1 MLTRILKAGAV
12 KVLIPVLDKLYPYK
26 YHAINLSFSRFCNAS
41 CRMCVKTHY
50 DERSSS
56 LYLEEKTL
64 ESALAQLK
72 SMHVR
77 DVNVFAM
84 GEPLAHPR
92 FNEFIDKIVNAG
104 LRVIFSSNAG
114 LLKEKHFSALAK
126 VHSLGFSI
134 EGYDGETVR
143 HYRGVSFDV
152 LYKRLTGLRKI
163 VGSKWMTLR
172 TTIYKSMDEAYIE
185 KLIDAWGPLFDE
197 ITWGIA
203 HPPELYC
210 EKPEGIQKS
219 SSDEYFT
226 FVRDKNSECTSGIL
240 GVVILPNGDVTS
252 CVNDYATRYVF
263 GNINETHFRDIL
275 QSGILA
281 EFVRKAQTNV
291 DHICGNCSAYFSIAK
306 EDEKVFKERVKF
318 ANRYFAKLK
327 HSN

>member
-1 MLTRILKAGAV
+1 
-12 KVLIPVLDKLYPYK
+12 
-26 YHAINLSFSRFCNAS
+26 
-41 CRMCVKTHY
+41 MCVKTHY
-50 DERSSS
+50 DERSRS

-72 SMHVR
+72 SMRVR

-104 LRVIFSSNAG
+104 LRVIFSSNGG
-114 LLKEKHFSALAK
+114 LLREKHFSALAK

-143 HYRGVSFDV
+143 HYRGVSFDM
-152 LYKRLTGLRKI
+152 LYKGITGLRKK
-163 VGSKWMTLR
+163 VGSKWIILR
-172 TTIYKSMDEAYIE
+172 TTIYKNMDEAYIE
-185 KLIDAWGPLFDE
+185 RFIDVWGPLFDE
-197 ITWGIA
+197 IIWGIA

-210 EKPEGIQKS
+210 GKMEGIRKS

-226 FVRDKNSECTSGIL
+226 YVRDKKNKCTSGLL

-263 GNINETHFRDIL
+263 GNINETDFRDIL
-275 QSGILA
+275 QGGILT
-281 EFVRKAQTNV
+281 EFVRNAKTNV
-291 DHICGNCSAYFSIAK
+291 DHICGDCSAYFSIAK

-318 ANRYFAKLK
+318 AKMYFDKLK
-327 HSN
+327 CTCL